1 MIFDV
6 YGGEV
11 NEQWIRDRL
20 GICSWSLHAKDPA
33 DLIGQTKQLNLKKVQ
48 LNLGPVI
55 QGGAW
60 SNVGA
65 DLKNAGIT
73 LASGMMGAVGEDYSS
88 IANIRRTGGV
98 VPDATWPATLENM
111 KKAAPIAQQPGLKL
125 VTLHAGF
132 IPQKEG
138 DPAFDKVVDRIR
150 TVADVFKKVSCA
162 IALETGQEKAPT
174 LHRFLHALSRPDIGV
189 NFDPANMILYSSGDP
204 IEALTLLMPHVKQIH
219 IKDATGSGDPEAWG
233 KEVPVGTGDVD
244 WPAFFGVCKQHGYD
258 GNFIIEREAGDQRIV
273 DINKA
278 QQLLFASASKVV

>member
-1 MIFDV
+1 
-6 YGGEV
+6 V

-33 DLIGQTKQLNLKKVQ
+33 DLVGQMKQLNLKKVQ
-48 LNLGPVI
+48 LNLGTVI
-55 QGGAW
+55 KESAW
-60 SNVGA
+60 SNVGT

-73 LASGMMGAVGEDYSS
+73 IASGMMGCVGEDYSS

-98 VPDATWPATLENM
+98 VPDNTWPATLENM
-111 KKAAPIAQQPGLKL
+111 KKAAPIAQQLGLKL

-138 DPAFDKVVDRIR
+138 DPAFDKVALRIS
-150 TVADVFKKVSCA
+150 TVADLFKKVGCA
-162 IALETGQEKAPT
+162 IALETGQEKAST
-174 LHRFLHALSRPDIGV
+174 LHRFLHVLSRPDIGV

-204 IEALTLLMPHVKQIH
+204 IESIKLLMPSVKQIH
-219 IKDATGSGDPEAWG
+219 IKDGTGSGDPETWG

-244 WPAFFGVCKQHGYD
+244 WPAFFAVLKQHHYD
-258 GNFIIEREAGDQRIV
+258 GNLIIEREAGDQRIV

-278 QQLLFASASKVV
+278 QELLFASAKKVA